1 MSECCLSTHPDFC
14 KFWSIFDREDKISA
28 FFICQIV
35 SSCAS
40 IWNPVCTFR
49 WLHLTITAV
58 PCSFPSWR
66 FGDMTHH
73 QFKPVSLPAFLP
85 LTFSLLF
92 SPISLPSIWLV
103 SRLGWLIW
111 ELLWHTVSPGQN
123 KAWRMPTH
131 FSFQTGLSLL
141 WAHRRTVCGHITV
154 CLSLDR
160 LVLCLLQ
167 RIEHMFSSK
176 STGIIF
182 FILTIP
188 EMSSMCTNFNIRLF
202 VILAKLYLIF
212 V

>member
-73 QFKPVSLPAFLP
+73 QFKPVSLPAFYPSLSP
-85 LTFSLLF
+85 CFFPPSVCHLSDWFPGLVGWFGSYRGTLCLQAKTRPDECQHTFLF
-92 SPISLPSIWLV
+92 
-103 SRLGWLIW
+103 
-111 ELLWHTVSPGQN
+111 
-123 KAWRMPTH
+123 
-131 FSFQTGLSLL
+131 
-141 WAHRRTVCGHITV
+141 
-154 CLSLDR
+154 R
-160 LVLCLLQ
+160 LVYPSSEL
-167 RIEHMFSSK
+167 IEELSVATSLSVCHW
-176 STGIIF
+176 TGWFCVCCRGHVFIKIKKYF
-182 FILTIP
+182 F
-188 EMSSMCTNFNIRLF
+188 LF
-202 VILAKLYLIF
+202 
-212 V
+212 

>member
-14 KFWSIFDREDKISA
+14 KFWSIFDCEDKISA
-28 FFICQIV
+28 FFIAGLCQAATK
-35 SSCAS
+35 SHHHRCSLRLS
-40 IWNPVCTFR
+40 FLTFWRHDSPPVQACF
-49 WLHLTITAV
+49 LA
-58 PCSFPSWR
+58 C
-66 FGDMTHH
+66 
-73 QFKPVSLPAFLP
+73 FLP

-92 SPISLPSIWLV
+92 FPISLPSIWLV
-103 SRLGWLIW
+103 YRLGWLIW
-111 ELLWHTVSPGQN
+111 KLPWHTVSPGQN

-176 STGIIF
+176 STGINFF

-188 EMSSMCTNFNIRLF
+188 EMSYMCTNFNIRLLF
-202 VILAKLYLIF
+202 CLWAINLYNIG
-212 V
+212 